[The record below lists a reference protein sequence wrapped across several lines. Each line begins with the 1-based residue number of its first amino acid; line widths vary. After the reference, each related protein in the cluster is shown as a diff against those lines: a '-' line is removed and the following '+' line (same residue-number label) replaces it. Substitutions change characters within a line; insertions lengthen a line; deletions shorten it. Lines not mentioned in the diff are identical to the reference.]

1 MAIELATAYV
11 SLVGETS
18 KLEKSVSDAL
28 KTAGKSADAA
38 GKDMGGRL
46 ARTASKA
53 LKDGWRPDQDIMSG
67 IPNTRLDRVGA
78 RIGQL
83 IGKGVAGGL
92 KAQQLGREFGN
103 SFASGAGSI
112 GLGSVISGW
121 RSDLAGQSNRLGYVA
136 GKALSAGLTAA
147 VGVGVAG
154 VGYALKS
161 GFDRLVALDTAQYKL
176 KQILKSSGKDE
187 REFDKIFRSI
197 QSSVEGTP
205 FSLDQAFGTAV
216 QAIGAGSEDI
226 ERFMK
231 NVADAAG
238 FAGVDLERMG
248 LVFNQVLAKGKLTGE
263 ETMQL
268 MEAGLPA
275 RSWIQKSYDLTSEQF
290 DKMQEQGEITLDMLQ
305 RSIEDHAPGMAK
317 ALGNTL
323 QGSIDKMK
331 AAFARTGANL
341 LAAIFGG
348 ETGDETEGVKTAVQ
362 RITEQLNKLNDWIIA
377 NKDQIREYF
386 LTAKDI
392 ALQLGGAIGE
402 IAGFLKEHPGL
413 IQAVVAAFVAW
424 KAIEGVAAL
433 TTALK
438 TISTLLGVTLPASAA
453 TGAASM
459 TASYGPLLALLGKLA
474 LIGPAAVPNTRDV
487 RDSMDDNT
495 RRAYDDAMAR
505 GDLDAMNDI
514 FNQTFTVDPI
524 TGEQSIG
531 SYNIPG
537 GGGPNA
543 SRERRGLPPINAAAD
558 ILGGMFG
565 ASGGNVTAGM
575 GVPGTAGRGFFN
587 SRRAS
592 DWLDQRTDAALLSNV
607 PAGRYTQTAGADLTQ
622 GLADCSSSI
631 EDLIN
636 ILDGRPTAGRSM
648 STHNAASWLAARG
661 FRPGTAP
668 GAFNVG
674 FNSGHMQATLPGGTN
689 FNWGSDASAANRGIG
704 GSGAYDPALT
714 QRYYR
719 YDTGG
724 WLPPGDTLVN
734 NDTGKPELILNPD
747 QQQALADS
755 GVDPNTILHGTGQ
768 AAKPGPDEAPVVGAG
783 DPLDASRFGGF
794 VPTAAGNTGVAG
806 TSSVAGLLN
815 LGNEVVGGLIDTGA
829 SLAQTAISAA
839 ATAGAAGGTM
849 GAGAAAGPAAGAAAS
864 YGIQVAAQVGKRL
877 SSYGFQLASIGADS
891 LIAQLMPFG
900 VPRWLGYDYT
910 QFAPSVSGLME
921 AGTTSIE
928 KLGGAAIQDHFAR
941 QNQQAP
947 TDPSQVPGA
956 APDVPPSGQDPFGGT
971 VGAVGAPAAPPPPLG
986 GTATAPLPV
995 PPVNVYD
1002 TGGVLHPG
1010 TLAFNASRRPERV
1023 LTDQQW
1029 KALENTNTAQS
1040 QPLVSIGAING
1051 FSPDDVASKIESKQR
1066 LAMMRYAGRP

>member
-18 KLEKSVSDAL
+18 KLEKSLTDAF
-28 KTAGKSADAA
+28 KNAGKSADVA
-38 GKDMGGRL
+38 GKEMGSRL

-53 LKDGWRPDQDIMSG
+53 LKDGWRPDQDIMAG

-78 RIGQL
+78 RIGQV
-83 IGKGVAGGL
+83 IGKGVAGGM
-92 KAQQLGREFGN
+92 KAHQLGREFGS

-112 GLGSVISGW
+112 GIGSVISGW
-121 RSDLAGQSNRLGYVA
+121 RSDLTGQSNKLGYVA

-187 REFDKIFRSI
+187 KQFDKIFNSI
-197 QSSVEGTP
+197 KNSVEGTP

-216 QAIGAGSEDI
+216 QAIGAGSQDI

-275 RSWIQKSYDLTSEQF
+275 RSWIQKSFNLTSDQF

-305 RSIEDHAPGMAK
+305 KSIEDHAPGMAK

-323 QGSIDKMK
+323 QGSIDNMK
-331 AAFARTGANL
+331 TAFARTGANF

-348 ETGDETEGVKTAVQ
+348 ETGDDTEGLKSAVA
-362 RITEQLNKLNDWIIA
+362 RITEMLERLNNWIVA
-377 NKDQIREYF
+377 NKDTIREYF
-386 LTAKDI
+386 VAAKDI
-392 ALQLGGAIGE
+392 AIEVGTAIGN

-413 IQAVVAAFVAW
+413 IQAVAVAFGAW
-424 KAIEGVAAL
+424 KTIQGVSAL
-433 TTALK
+433 VTSLQAV
-438 TISTLLGVTLPASAA
+438 STLLGVTIPASAA
-453 TGAASM
+453 TGAAAS
-459 TASYGPLLALLGKLA
+459 TASLAPLLAALGRVIPLV
-474 LIGPAAVPNTRDV
+474 GFAASPNTQTLSDEE
-487 RDSMDDNT
+487 MQQQLL
-495 RRAYDDAMAR
+495 
-505 GDLDAMNDI
+505 DLGVSPDRIHDLGYG
-514 FNQTFTVDPI
+514 VD
-524 TGEQSIG
+524 
-531 SYNIPG
+531 IPG

-543 SRERRGLPPINAAAD
+543 SRERRGLPPISAPND
-558 ILGGMFG
+558 ILGAMAGE
-565 ASGGNVTAGM
+565 SGGNVGTVT

-592 DWLDQRTDAALLSNV
+592 QYLDRQTDASLLSNV
-607 PAGRYTQTAGADLTQ
+607 PAGRYTQTQGADLTQ
-622 GLADCSSSI
+622 GLADCSSAV
-631 EDLIN
+631 EDLVN
-636 ILDGRPTAGRSM
+636 LLDGRSTAGRSM
-648 STHNAASWLAARG
+648 STHNASEWLTSRG

-674 FNSGHMQATLPGGTN
+674 FNSGHMQATLPGGTP

-704 GSGAYDPALT
+704 GSGAFDPALT

-747 QQQALADS
+747 QQAALADS
-755 GVDPNTILHGTGQ
+755 GVDPSTILHGTQPGV
-768 AAKPGPDEAPVVGAG
+768 KPGPDEAQLATDAEPM
-783 DPLDASRFGGF
+783 DASRFGGF

-877 SSYGFQLASIGADS
+877 SSYGFQMASIGADS
-891 LIAQLMPFG
+891 LIAQLFPFG
-900 VPRWLGYDYT
+900 APRWLGYDYT

-921 AGTTSIE
+921 AGTTSLE
-928 KLGGAAIQDHFAR
+928 KIGGAAIQDHFAK
-941 QNQQAP
+941 QNGAPP
-947 TDPSQVPGA
+947 TDPSQLPGA
-956 APDVPPSGQDPFGGT
+956 GPEAPPSGQDPFGGT
-971 VGAVGAPAAPPPPLG
+971 TGAVGAPAAPPPALG

-995 PPVNVYD
+995 PPVNIYD

-1010 TLAFNASRRPERV
+1010 TLAFNASRRPEKV

-1029 KALENTNTAQS
+1029 KALGEVNAS
-1040 QPLVSIGAING
+1040 GPQPLVRIENITG
-1051 FSPDDVASKIESKQR
+1051 FSPDDVATQIESKQR
-1066 LAMMRYAGRP
+1066 LAMMRYSGRP